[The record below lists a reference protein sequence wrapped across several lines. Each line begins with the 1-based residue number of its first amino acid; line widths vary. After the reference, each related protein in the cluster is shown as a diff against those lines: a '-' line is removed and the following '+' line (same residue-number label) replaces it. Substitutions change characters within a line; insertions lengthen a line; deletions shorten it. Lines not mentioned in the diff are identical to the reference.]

1 MHRVLPCLLGLV
13 LAAPAAAEIPQP
25 VRAMIDAAIATGDRG
40 KVDAVIEAAKAT
52 NPGDEGEIDALRSG
66 FLAAQ
71 NEQAKLRA
79 ERQRAAR
86 QGAGLLKLWSGKGE
100 LSGFRATGNSDSAG
114 LTGALTLTRKG
125 ADWTHKLAVRA
136 DFQRS
141 HGQAARD
148 QLVASYEPRYQ
159 IRDDLFAYG
168 LAQYERDRF
177 QGFAA
182 RYSLS
187 GGLGYHVFD
196 GPRLDMSIKAGPA
209 FRYTAYTDG
218 ERDRRL
224 AGLVGLDFD
233 WKMTDALKLTQTA
246 NAVTETG
253 GAAVA
258 IIDSRNTTLNLVT
271 GLEAKVTDRLSTRVS
286 YAVDY
291 DSNPATGRATTD
303 TMTRFGLVYGF

>member
-1 MHRVLPCLLGLV
+1 MLRVPTCLLFFAV
-13 LAAPAAAEIPQP
+13 ATPVHAEIPQP

-52 NPGDEGEIDALRSG
+52 NPGDEGEIDALRNG
-66 FLAAQ
+66 FLASQ
-71 NEQAKLRA
+71 QRQAALRA

-86 QGAGLLKLWSGKGE
+86 REAGLLQLWSGKGE
-100 LSGFRATGNSDSAG
+100 LSGFRATGNSDSEG
-114 LTGALTLTRKG
+114 LTGSLTLTRKG
-125 ADWTHKLAVRA
+125 ADWTHKLAARA

-159 IRDDLFAYG
+159 IRDNLFAYG
-168 LAQYERDRF
+168 LTQYERDRF

-182 RYSLS
+182 RYSVS
-187 GGLGYHVFD
+187 GGLGYRVFD

-209 FRYTAYTDG
+209 YRYTVYTDG

-253 GAAVA
+253 GAAIA
-258 IIDSRNTTLNLVT
+258 IVDSRNTTLNLVT

-291 DSNPATGRATTD
+291 DSNPAPGRATTD